1 MSKYFTVVTAADN
14 SMDGKSFFSA
24 QAKTEDKS
32 VDIAIENYVRG
43 KMDDNDE
50 IMTIRT
56 YDDISAFSLKQI
68 RQ

>member
-1 MSKYFTVVTAADN
+1 MSKYFTVV
-14 SMDGKSFFSA
+14 FSA

-43 KMDDNDE
+43 KMDDNDQ
-50 IMTIRT
+50 IMAIRT
-56 YDDISAFSLKQI
+56 YDDISAVSLKQI